1 MAIGNV
7 GGGRQFGDGN
17 LKEVVIGA
25 LAAPATATV
34 TATLTA
40 AQLSSS
46 LLVASPGTGAATYT
60 LPTVALFDA
69 AVSNA
74 KIGSTVALSIVN
86 LGTSSGVITMAVGTG
101 WTIVGLATIAI
112 ATSAQFLARKS
123 SDTAWVL
130 YRV

>member
-1 MAIGNV
+1 MPIGNV

-17 LKEVVIGA
+17 LNEVVIGA

-40 AQLSSS
+40 AQLGSS

-86 LGTSSGVITMAVGTG
+86 LGTSSGVVTMAVGTG

-123 SDTAWVL
+123 GDTTWVL